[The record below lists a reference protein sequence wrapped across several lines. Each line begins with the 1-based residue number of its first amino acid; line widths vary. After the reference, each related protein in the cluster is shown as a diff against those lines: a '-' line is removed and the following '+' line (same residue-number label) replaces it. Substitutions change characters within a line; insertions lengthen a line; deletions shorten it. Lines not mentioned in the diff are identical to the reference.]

1 MVVALIK
8 INTELYLNRVYQRG
22 WGLLIINKTNCRRV
36 PQRQH
41 QSVAVKI
48 GKGTTMQIVFKKKCK
63 KDKVD
68 LNKLFIKT
76 FSTCRWFS
84 NVLKNKIFMF
94 ISHWIAALKSFAT
107 HALLLFSSAS
117 DPGPQRF

>member
-8 INTELYLNRVYQRG
+8 INTELYLNRVYTKRMG
-22 WGLLIINKTNCRRV
+22 IGLIINKTNCRRV

-63 KDKVD
+63 K
-68 LNKLFIKT
+68 I
-76 FSTCRWFS
+76 R
-84 NVLKNKIFMF
+84 
-94 ISHWIAALKSFAT
+94 
-107 HALLLFSSAS
+107 
-117 DPGPQRF
+117 